1 MLEVVYNTLSFSTE
15 FIIVSAVNQ
24 LLIQMQSVKANNLL
38 ICFYNWAS
46 IVHPFVNNFFLYFS
60 FYGRK
65 RFIRFH
71 ASVFS
76 NSHDYQ
82 LIWAVNKT
90 LFSNIAASKILPTF
104 IMESRSSDYS
114 NSRMVF
120 SINNETMNTFS
131 VYCKKFLSFLNIFN
145 HIWNLKIKVNLE
157 VIEGKSNL
165 HKNLISNTIHKI

>member
-24 LLIQMQSVKANNLL
+24 LLIQMQSVKADNLL

-71 ASVFS
+71 PPVFS

-82 LIWAVNKT
+82 LILALNET
-90 LFSNIAASKILPTF
+90 LFSNIAGSKILPTIILWNQDQVIIAILEWYF
-104 IMESRSSDYS
+104 RLIMKLWTLFQYIVRNFYHFSTYS
-114 NSRMVF
+114 ITSG
-120 SINNETMNTFS
+120 
-131 VYCKKFLSFLNIFN
+131 
-145 HIWNLKIKVNLE
+145 IWK
-157 VIEGKSNL
+157 
-165 HKNLISNTIHKI
+165 